1 MLTLKDL
8 KNDVNITKYNITKDE
23 IKLERYGYCRYII
36 DLSKSIKIPSEV
48 SSLAMLYMHN
58 FFNKK
63 MFINYDK
70 RLVSCAAL
78 LLACKVED
86 IQGKIADIVRA
97 HLSKES
103 SFYDKNKVIT
113 GEEIKETIN
122 KVTTL
127 EMSLLKQLEF
137 KVKFNLPIDYIY
149 IYSGILFPIN
159 ETEINSIGIKIEA
172 DSFFTLANNIFHSHV
187 VALSCI
193 VIACQLLEIPSFL
206 ENNSFD
212 FSNLRN
218 YYLKILNSNSGNSA
232 YYNRDRDKNSIYLNP
247 SEVVSLEY
255 FNIKLL
261 EMEFLV
267 GDDVKLGNKYD
278 DTWYDSL
285 PWYKKL
291 HPFVEEFEILTA
303 VNFIVEFY
311 IDIKKFNFS

>member
-1 MLTLKDL
+1 MRLEKHKTNTELHSNKHKNQNVPVIRTTFQLPFQRWLDL
-8 KNDVNITKYNITKDE
+8 
-23 IKLERYGYCRYII
+23 
-36 DLSKSIKIPSEV
+36 
-48 SSLAMLYMHN
+48 
-58 FFNKK
+58 
-63 MFINYDK
+63 
-70 RLVSCAAL
+70 AL
-78 LLACKVED
+78 GLLRV
-86 IQGKIADIVRA
+86 
-97 HLSKES
+97 
-103 SFYDKNKVIT
+103 Y
-113 GEEIKETIN
+113 
-122 KVTTL
+122 
-127 EMSLLKQLEF
+127 
-137 KVKFNLPIDYIY
+137 
-149 IYSGILFPIN
+149 
-159 ETEINSIGIKIEA
+159 
-172 DSFFTLANNIFHSHV
+172 
-187 VALSCI
+187 
-193 VIACQLLEIPSFL
+193 SFL